1 LNSTTSRADSR
12 IGAPAMISDSPPLG
26 APVLTR
32 SLCALIVVIMIAVVF
47 YVAWIAISN
56 FSRIGV

>member
-1 LNSTTSRADSR
+1 
-12 IGAPAMISDSPPLG
+12 MISDSPPIG
-26 APVLTR
+26 ATLLTR
-32 SLCALIVVIMIAVVF
+32 SLCALIVAIMIAVVF

>member
-1 LNSTTSRADSR
+1 
-12 IGAPAMISDSPPLG
+12 MIPDSPPV
-26 APVLTR
+26 AATVLTR
-32 SLCALIVVIMIAVVF
+32 SLCGLIVAIMIAVVF

>member
-1 LNSTTSRADSR
+1 
-12 IGAPAMISDSPPLG
+12 MISDSPPIG
-26 APVLTR
+26 ATLLTR
-32 SLCALIVVIMIAVVF
+32 SLCALILAIMISVVF

>member
-1 LNSTTSRADSR
+1 
-12 IGAPAMISDSPPLG
+12 MIPDSPPLG

-32 SLCALIVVIMIAVVF
+32 SLCALIVAIMIGVVF